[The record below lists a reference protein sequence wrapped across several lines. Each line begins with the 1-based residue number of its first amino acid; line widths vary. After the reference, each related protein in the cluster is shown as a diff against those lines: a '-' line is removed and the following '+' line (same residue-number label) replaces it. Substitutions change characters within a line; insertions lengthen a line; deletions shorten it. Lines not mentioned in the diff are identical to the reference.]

1 LGGILLKL
9 LRSRGPMARS
19 QRQRIRFQ
27 RQPPGTAITRTSL
40 VVGGCLAAAGA
51 WLIVAREPKQAAIAA
66 GASAVLLLIGGHRA
80 NHGAGGP
87 TDRML
92 DELLDR
98 GWDAAIL
105 GSIAWAARSSDHQVA
120 IGALVAMCLSFLSAY
135 VRARGAALGYSV
147 EESHVTRGIRYALIV
162 AGLGF
167 GWLGWTVWV
176 AAGLAA
182 LTAAVRTGQ
191 VAAEERA

>member
-1 LGGILLKL
+1 L
-9 LRSRGPMARS
+9 LRSRGPMARF
-19 QRQRIRFQ
+19 QRQLIRFQ

-40 VVGGCLAAAGA
+40 ILGGGLAGAGA
-51 WLIVAREPKQAAIAA
+51 WLVVAREPGRAAVLA
-66 GASAVLLLIGGHRA
+66 GLSGVLLLIGGHRA

-92 DELLDR
+92 EELLDR
-98 GWDAAIL
+98 GWDAAML
-105 GSIAWAARSSDHQVA
+105 GSIAWAARVQDPRIA
-120 IGALVAMCLSFLSAY
+120 AGALVALCVSFLSAY

-176 AAGLAA
+176 AAGVAALAA
-182 LTAAVRTGQ
+182 LVRTGQ
-191 VAAEERA
+191 VASEDRT